1 MTSRSLIVS
10 LGLALVVVMVLAS
23 CGSSRRGAP
32 VDSPFVPRTEREELG
47 QRVFMQYCHA
57 CHPNGESGLGPGLN
71 DKPLPGFMI
80 RIQVR
85 NGLGVMPSFPSEVI
99 SSEELDALVEYLV
112 ALRRH

>member
-1 MTSRSLIVS
+1 MRPRQIFFL
-10 LGLALVVVMVLAS
+10 LCAALVFVFTLAS

-32 VDSPFVPRTEREELG
+32 TAVPFEPTTEREALG

-80 RIQVR
+80 RFQVR
-85 NGLGVMPSFPSEVI
+85 NGLGVMPSFSRDVI
-99 SSEELDALVEYLV
+99 SSEELDALVDYLV